1 MSIRVGYIPYLNMAP
16 FHQGFGPEPLERS
29 GHRFEFLPMS
39 PRRLG
44 LEADKGKVDA
54 GAMSVVDYLRLS
66 PSYVPVGSYG
76 LGVKRK
82 ALSVLVFS
90 KKPLAA
96 LEGVC
101 SVSDETSTSFRL
113 LQVLLEARYRRSGI
127 RYGRIASRML
137 FDGGSDALLL
147 IGDEALEAKKE
158 GIRGFPILTDL
169 GEEWFNWQ
177 GVPFVFARWVV
188 RGDAGDKIKAII
200 QESIQKSL
208 NSMLIG
214 TKDEINY
221 WRRFVYE
228 LTPDHEKSI
237 ALFSQLMEKVCLT
250 A

>member
-1 MSIRVGYIPYLNMAP
+1 MSIRVGYIPYLNMVP
-16 FHQGFGPEPLERS
+16 FHQRFGPEAVQVE
-29 GHRFEFLPMS
+29 GHRFEFLSMS

-44 LEADKGKVDA
+44 LEADKGAVDA
-54 GAMSVVDYLRLS
+54 GAMSLVDYLRLS

-76 LGVKRK
+76 LGVKRE

-90 KKPLAA
+90 KKPLAS

-113 LQVLLEARYRRSGI
+113 LQVLLEARYRRTGI
-127 RYGRIASRML
+127 RYGRIASSML

-147 IGDEALEAKKE
+147 IGDEALKAKKE
-158 GIRGFPILTDL
+158 GIPGLPIVTDL

-188 RGDAGDKIKAII
+188 RGDAGEQIKVLIE
-200 QESIQKSL
+200 ESIRKSL
-208 NSMLIG
+208 NSILIG

-221 WRRFVYE
+221 WRKFVYQ
-228 LTPDHEKSI
+228 LTPEHEKSI
-237 ALFSQLMEKVCLT
+237 ALFTGLMEKVCLT